1 MNEVMN
7 AIMSRRSTRGFDG
20 VQLTEEELQTLI
32 DAALAAPSGL
42 NLQQWHFSVVQN
54 ADLLARFSRESMDH
68 MVRTVP
74 AGSRGRFE
82 DPDYNLFYGAP
93 TVFFI
98 SRPADKPGTDI
109 DCGIAVQNIAIAAQS
124 LGLGSVIIGMPAILF
139 GTDRG
144 PAYEKEIG
152 IPEGYRF
159 AIAIVVG
166 HNTVTKEAHPIG
178 EGKVNIVR

>member
-1 MNEVMN
+1 MNEVLN
-7 AIMSRRSTRGFDG
+7 AIMSRRSTRGFND
-20 VQLTEEELQTLI
+20 VQLTEAELQALL
-32 DAALAAPSGL
+32 DAALASPTGL
-42 NLQQWHFSVVQN
+42 NLQKWHFSVVQN
-54 ADLLARFSRESMDH
+54 QELLGRFARESMEY
-68 MVRTVP
+68 MVKTTPV
-74 AGSRGRFE
+74 GSRGRFE
-82 DPDYNLFYGAP
+82 DPDYNLFYHAP

-98 SRPADKPGTDI
+98 SRPEENPGVDV

-144 PAYEKEIG
+144 PAYAKEIG

-159 AIAIVVG
+159 TIAIVVG
-166 HNTVTKEAHPIG
+166 HNTVTKDAHPIG